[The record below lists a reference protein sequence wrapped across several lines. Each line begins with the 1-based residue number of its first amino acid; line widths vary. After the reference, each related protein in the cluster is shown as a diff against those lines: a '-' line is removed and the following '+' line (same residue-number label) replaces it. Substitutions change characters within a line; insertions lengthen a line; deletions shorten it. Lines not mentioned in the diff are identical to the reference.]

1 MPGDGGRAIRRFA
14 ASYSPPGRFS
24 TARAVLSLVLS
35 VVVMAAISLMS
46 VPASRGSA
54 AVPGAAPA
62 AASQS
67 NAIVAAAQGQLGLPY
82 CFAGGDI
89 YGPTI
94 GHDTACTGNTV
105 GFDCSGLALYAVYQA
120 TGILLPHYSINA
132 VHECERLRRCPV
144 SRAQLLPGDL
154 VFFTGA
160 GGPSPGHV
168 GVYIGNG
175 QMIDAQQDGVPVAIH
190 PLQSDYVGAV
200 RYWSGAATTAPTLP
214 SDSTVH
220 VVKSSSGLSCTGYYS
235 DTVPPATIRVLL
247 YAVHTRAG
255 RGSIPIGIVT
265 VPFRDYVRNVVP
277 SEWAPW
283 WLPASL
289 QAGALAVKTRG
300 WYWVNHFGGYLD
312 TPDNCFDVTDDTQ
325 FQRYIPG
332 NTTTATDAAVNAT
345 WPVLALQ
352 GGAIFPANFRADLS
366 TVGEGCGV
374 AVDGTTLS
382 QWGTQACAT
391 QGMSAVQMMTR
402 YYRHVFTGSPQA
414 SGGAVYDAQGGYHVF
429 TRGPDG
435 TLRHAWSGTAGW
447 DEEKHGT
454 VMIGAPAVSYAN
466 GRYDVFVIGVD
477 GATYHRSSTTNGW
490 SAWKR
495 ISTVPLAGG
504 ESVVRDPAGNFHVF
518 GTDWLGALWQIS
530 GRDDRWSAQSLGG
543 LVLGTPAVTYA
554 NGRFDIFAV
563 GVNQTLYQRSYFNG
577 HWTAWTQIVNR
588 PFRAQLNATVDAQR
602 ELPPL
607 CPRRRRHVVAG
618 VWSRQVVDR
627 TEPAAQGAVRR
638 GRDIPSWPLRRVHSR
653 PRWFGRSDDI
663 PGSRLA
669 HTLLD
674 ARTRTLGSARPLPGS
689 RVGQGGSIRKTAT
702 FPAPFSNASGVGAS
716 TTPVLRKKDTP
727 RGTSVGNARMIGP
740 RSDSG
745 SSTSRTFSVR
755 RPCRSTASP
764 FARAFATQSPFA
776 KPPIT

>member
-1 MPGDGGRAIRRFA
+1 MPGDGGRVIRRFA
-14 ASYSPPGRFS
+14 ASYGPPGRFS
-24 TARAVLSLVLS
+24 TARAALSLVLS
-35 VVVMAAISLMS
+35 VVVMAAIVLVS
-46 VPASRGSA
+46 VPESRGSV
-54 AVPGAAPA
+54 AVPEAATA
-62 AASQS
+62 TASQS

-89 YGPTI
+89 NGPTI
-94 GHDTACTGNTV
+94 GRDTACTGNMV

-120 TGILLPHYSINA
+120 TGILLPHYSITQYTNA
-132 VHECERLRRCPV
+132 SAYGGVRV
-144 SRAQLLPGDL
+144 TRAQLLPGDL

-200 RYWSGAATTAPTLP
+200 RYWSGAATTAPPLP

-332 NTTTATDAAVNAT
+332 NTTMATDAAVSAT
-345 WPVLALQ
+345 WLVLALQ
-352 GGAIFPANFRADLS
+352 RGAIFPASFQADLS

-382 QWGTQACAT
+382 QWGTQACAS
-391 QGMSAVQMMTR
+391 QGMSALQMLTR
-402 YYRHVFTGSPQA
+402 YYRDVFAGEPQA
-414 SGGAVYDAQGGYHVF
+414 SGGAVYDAQGRYHVF

-435 TLRHAWSGTAGW
+435 TLRHAWSDGAGW
-447 DEEKHGT
+447 HQQKLGA
-454 VMIGAPAVSYAN
+454 VMIGAPAVSYRN
-466 GRYDVFVIGVD
+466 GRYDVFVIGAD
-477 GATYHRSSTTNGW
+477 GGTYHRPATANGW
-490 SAWKR
+490 SGWKR
-495 ISTVPLAGG
+495 ISSVHLAGG
-504 ESVVRDPAGNFHVF
+504 ESVVRDPAGNLHVF

-530 GRDDRWSAQSLGG
+530 GSDARWSTQALGG
-543 LVLGTPAVTYA
+543 VVLGKPAVTYA
-554 NGRFDIFAV
+554 NGRFDVFAD
-563 GVNQTLYQRSYFNG
+563 GVNQTLYQKSYVNG

-588 PFRAQLNATVDAQR
+588 PFRAELNATVDVNGIFHIFA
-602 ELPPL
+602 LDA
-607 CPRRRRHVVAG
+607 AG
-618 VWSRQVVDR
+618 MLWKVS
-627 TEPAAQGAVRR
+627 G
-638 GRDIPSWPLRRVHSR
+638 HSR
-653 PRWFGRSDDI
+653 SWSVQSLRHKSPSVVGVTYRPGRYDVFAVDNT
-663 PGSRLA
+663 GSMA
-669 HTLLD
+669 
-674 ARTRTLGSARPLPGS
+674 
-689 RVGQGGSIRKTAT
+689 Q
-702 FPAPFSNASGVGAS
+702 
-716 TTPVLRKKDTP
+716 TTYPEA
-727 RGTSVGNARMIGP
+727 G
-740 RSDSG
+740 
-745 SSTSRTFSVR
+745 
-755 RPCRSTASP
+755 
-764 FARAFATQSPFA
+764 
-776 KPPIT
+776 

>member
-14 ASYSPPGRFS
+14 ASYSPPGRFW
-24 TARAVLSLVLS
+24 TARAVLALVLS
-35 VVVMAAISLMS
+35 VVVMAAISLIS
-46 VPASRGSA
+46 LPADRGSA

-62 AASQS
+62 ATSQS
-67 NAIVAAAQGQLGLPY
+67 NAIVAAAQAQLGLPY

-94 GHDTACTGNTV
+94 GHDPACTGTTV

-120 TGILLPHYSINA
+120 TGILLPHYSTTQYKNA
-132 VHECERLRRCPV
+132 SAYGGVPV

-160 GGPSPGHV
+160 VGPSPGHV

-200 RYWSGAATTAPTLP
+200 RYWSGAAPTAPTLP

-220 VVKSSSGLSCTGYYS
+220 VVKSSSGPSCTGYYS
-235 DTVPPATIRVLL
+235 DTAPPATIRVLL
-247 YAVHTRAG
+247 YAVHTQAG

-312 TPDNCFDVTDDTQ
+312 SPDNCFDVTDDTQ

-352 GGAIFPANFRADLS
+352 GGAIFPANFRADLNA
-366 TVGEGCGV
+366 VGEGCGV

-382 QWGTQACAT
+382 QWGTEACAT
-391 QGMSAVQMMTR
+391 QGLSASQMMTR
-402 YYRHVFTGSPQA
+402 YYRDVFTGTPQA
-414 SGGAVYDAQGGYHVF
+414 SGGAVYDAQGAYHVF

-435 TLRHAWSGTAGW
+435 TLRHVWRGTAGW
-447 DEEKHGT
+447 TEEKHGP
-454 VMIGAPAVSYAN
+454 VMIGVPAVSYAN
-466 GRYDVFVIGVD
+466 GRYDVFALGID
-477 GATYHRSSTTNGW
+477 GTTYHRSSTTSGW
-490 SAWKR
+490 SAWKQ

-530 GRDDRWSAQSLGG
+530 GSDDHWSAQSLGG
-543 LVLGTPAVTYA
+543 AVLGTPAVTYA

-563 GVNQTLYQRSYFNG
+563 GVNQTLYQRSYVNG

-588 PFRAQLNATVDAQR
+588 PFRAQLNATVDLNGNFHLFALDATGMLWQVSGHAR
-602 ELPPL
+602 SWTARSLQHKVPS
-607 CPRRRRHVVAG
+607 VAG
-618 VWSRQVVDR
+618 VTYRPGRYDVFTVDH
-627 TEPAAQGAVRR
+627 TGSVAQ
-638 GRDIPSWPLRRVHSR
+638 
-653 PRWFGRSDDI
+653 
-663 PGSRLA
+663 
-669 HTLLD
+669 
-674 ARTRTLGSARPLPGS
+674 
-689 RVGQGGSIRKTAT
+689 
-702 FPAPFSNASGVGAS
+702 
-716 TTPVLRKKDTP
+716 TTYPEA
-727 RGTSVGNARMIGP
+727 G
-740 RSDSG
+740 
-745 SSTSRTFSVR
+745 
-755 RPCRSTASP
+755 
-764 FARAFATQSPFA
+764 
-776 KPPIT
+776 

>member
-1 MPGDGGRAIRRFA
+1 
-14 ASYSPPGRFS
+14 
-24 TARAVLSLVLS
+24 VLSLVLS
-35 VVVMAAISLMS
+35 VVVMAAIALVS
-46 VPASRGSA
+46 VPASPGSA
-54 AVPGAAPA
+54 AVPEAATA
-62 AASQS
+62 TASQS

-89 YGPTI
+89 NGPTI
-94 GHDTACTGNTV
+94 GRDAACTGNMV

-120 TGILLPHYSINA
+120 TGILLPHYSITQYTNA
-132 VHECERLRRCPV
+132 TAYGGARVT
-144 SRAQLLPGDL
+144 RAQLLPGDL

-160 GGPSPGHV
+160 DGPSPGHV

-200 RYWSGAATTAPTLP
+200 RYWSGAATTVPTLP

-332 NTTTATDAAVNAT
+332 NTTTATDAAVRAT

-352 GGAIFPANFRADLS
+352 RGAIFPASFQADLS

-382 QWGTQACAT
+382 QWGTQACAS
-391 QGMSAVQMMTR
+391 QGMSAVQMLTR
-402 YYRHVFTGSPQA
+402 YYRDVFAGEPQA

-435 TLRHAWSGTAGW
+435 TLRHAWSDSAGW
-447 DEEKHGT
+447 HQQKLGA
-454 VMIGAPAVSYAN
+454 VMIGAPAVSYTN
-466 GRYDVFVIGVD
+466 GRCDVFVIGAD
-477 GATYHRSSTTNGW
+477 GGTYHRSATANGW
-490 SAWKR
+490 SGWKR
-495 ISTVPLAGG
+495 ISSVRLAGG

-530 GRDDRWSAQSLGG
+530 GSDARWSTQALGG
-543 LVLGTPAVTYA
+543 VVLGRPAVTYA
-554 NGRFDIFAV
+554 NGRFDVFAD
-563 GVNQTLYQRSYFNG
+563 GVNQTLYQKSYVNG
-577 HWTAWTQIVNR
+577 HWTAWTRIVNR
-588 PFRAQLNATVDAQR
+588 SFRAELNATVDVNGIFHIFA
-602 ELPPL
+602 
-607 CPRRRRHVVAG
+607 
-618 VWSRQVVDR
+618 
-627 TEPAAQGAVRR
+627 
-638 GRDIPSWPLRRVHSR
+638 
-653 PRWFGRSDDI
+653 
-663 PGSRLA
+663 
-669 HTLLD
+669 LD
-674 ARTRTLGSARPLPGS
+674 AAGMLW
-689 RVGQGGSIRKTAT
+689 
-702 FPAPFSNASGVGAS
+702 
-716 TTPVLRKKDTP
+716 
-727 RGTSVGNARMIGP
+727 
-740 RSDSG
+740 
-745 SSTSRTFSVR
+745 
-755 RPCRSTASP
+755 
-764 FARAFATQSPFA
+764 
-776 KPPIT
+776 

>member
-1 MPGDGGRAIRRFA
+1 VPGDGGRVIRRFA
-14 ASYSPPGRFS
+14 ASYGPPGRFS
-24 TARAVLSLVLS
+24 TARAALSLVLS
-35 VVVMAAISLMS
+35 VVVMAAIALVS
-46 VPASRGSA
+46 VPASRGSV
-54 AVPGAAPA
+54 AVPEAATA
-62 AASQS
+62 TASQS

-89 YGPTI
+89 NGPTI
-94 GHDTACTGNTV
+94 GRDTACTGNMV

-120 TGILLPHYSINA
+120 TGILLPHYSITQYTNA
-132 VHECERLRRCPV
+132 SAYGGVRV
-144 SRAQLLPGDL
+144 TRAQLLPGDL

-200 RYWSGAATTAPTLP
+200 RYWSGAATTAPPLP

-332 NTTTATDAAVNAT
+332 NTTMATDAAVSAT
-345 WPVLALQ
+345 WLVLALQ
-352 GGAIFPANFRADLS
+352 RGAIFPASFQADLS

-382 QWGTQACAT
+382 QWGTQACAS
-391 QGMSAVQMMTR
+391 QGMSALQMLTR
-402 YYRHVFTGSPQA
+402 YYRDVFAGEPQA
-414 SGGAVYDAQGGYHVF
+414 SGGAVYDAQGRYHVF

-435 TLRHAWSGTAGW
+435 TLRHAWSDGAGW
-447 DEEKHGT
+447 HQQKLGA
-454 VMIGAPAVSYAN
+454 VMIGAPAVSYRN
-466 GRYDVFVIGVD
+466 GRYDVFVIGAD
-477 GATYHRSSTTNGW
+477 GGTYHRSATANGW

-495 ISTVPLAGG
+495 ISTVRLAGG

-530 GRDDRWSAQSLGG
+530 GSEARWSTQALGG
-543 LVLGTPAVTYA
+543 VVLGRPAVTYA
-554 NGRFDIFAV
+554 DGRFDVFAD
-563 GVNQTLYQRSYFNG
+563 GVNQTLHQKSYVNG
-577 HWTAWTQIVNR
+577 RWTAWTQIVNR
-588 PFRAQLNATVDAQR
+588 PFRAELNATVDVNGIFHIFA
-602 ELPPL
+602 LDA
-607 CPRRRRHVVAG
+607 AG
-618 VWSRQVVDR
+618 MLWKVS
-627 TEPAAQGAVRR
+627 G
-638 GRDIPSWPLRRVHSR
+638 HSR
-653 PRWFGRSDDI
+653 SWSVQSLRHKSPSVVGVTYRPGRYDVFAVDNT
-663 PGSRLA
+663 GSMA
-669 HTLLD
+669 
-674 ARTRTLGSARPLPGS
+674 
-689 RVGQGGSIRKTAT
+689 Q
-702 FPAPFSNASGVGAS
+702 
-716 TTPVLRKKDTP
+716 TTYPEA
-727 RGTSVGNARMIGP
+727 G
-740 RSDSG
+740 
-745 SSTSRTFSVR
+745 
-755 RPCRSTASP
+755 
-764 FARAFATQSPFA
+764 
-776 KPPIT
+776 

>member
-1 MPGDGGRAIRRFA
+1 MPGDGGRVIRRFA
-14 ASYSPPGRFS
+14 ASYGPPGRFS

-35 VVVMAAISLMS
+35 GVVMAAIALVS
-46 VPASRGSA
+46 VPASRGSV
-54 AVPGAAPA
+54 AVPEAATA
-62 AASQS
+62 TASQS

-89 YGPTI
+89 NGPTI
-94 GHDTACTGNTV
+94 GRDTACTGNMV

-120 TGILLPHYSINA
+120 TGILLPHYSITQYTNA
-132 VHECERLRRCPV
+132 SAYGGVRV
-144 SRAQLLPGDL
+144 TRAQLLPGDL
-154 VFFTGA
+154 VFFIGA

-332 NTTTATDAAVNAT
+332 NTTTATDAAVSAT

-352 GGAIFPANFRADLS
+352 RGAIFPASFQADLS

-382 QWGTQACAT
+382 QWGTQACAS
-391 QGMSAVQMMTR
+391 QGMSALQMLTR
-402 YYRHVFTGSPQA
+402 YYRDVFAGEPQA

-435 TLRHAWSGTAGW
+435 ALRHAWSDSAGW
-447 DEEKHGT
+447 HQQKLGA
-454 VMIGAPAVSYAN
+454 VMIGAPAVSYSN
-466 GRYDVFVIGVD
+466 GRYDVFVIGAD
-477 GATYHRSSTTNGW
+477 GGTYHRSATANGW

-495 ISTVPLAGG
+495 ISTVRLAGG

-530 GRDDRWSAQSLGG
+530 GSDARWSTQALGG
-543 LVLGTPAVTYA
+543 MVLGRPAVTYA
-554 NGRFDIFAV
+554 NGRFDVFAD
-563 GVNQTLYQRSYFNG
+563 GVNQTLHQKSYVNG

-588 PFRAQLNATVDAQR
+588 PFRAELNATVDVNGIF
-602 ELPPL
+602 
-607 CPRRRRHVVAG
+607 HVFALDAAG
-618 VWSRQVVDR
+618 MLWKVS
-627 TEPAAQGAVRR
+627 G
-638 GRDIPSWPLRRVHSR
+638 HSR
-653 PRWFGRSDDI
+653 SWSVQSLRHKSPSVVGVTYRPGRYDVFAVDNT
-663 PGSRLA
+663 GSMA
-669 HTLLD
+669 
-674 ARTRTLGSARPLPGS
+674 
-689 RVGQGGSIRKTAT
+689 Q
-702 FPAPFSNASGVGAS
+702 
-716 TTPVLRKKDTP
+716 TTYPEA
-727 RGTSVGNARMIGP
+727 G
-740 RSDSG
+740 
-745 SSTSRTFSVR
+745 
-755 RPCRSTASP
+755 
-764 FARAFATQSPFA
+764 
-776 KPPIT
+776 

>member
-1 MPGDGGRAIRRFA
+1 VPGDGGRVIRRCA
-14 ASYSPPGRFS
+14 ASYGPPGRFS

-35 VVVMAAISLMS
+35 VVVLAAIALVS

-54 AVPGAAPA
+54 AVPEAATA
-62 AASQS
+62 TASQS

-89 YGPTI
+89 NGPTI
-94 GHDTACTGNTV
+94 GRDAACTGNMV

-120 TGILLPHYSINA
+120 TGILLPHYSITQYTNA
-132 VHECERLRRCPV
+132 SAYGGVRV
-144 SRAQLLPGDL
+144 TRAQLLPGDL
-154 VFFTGA
+154 VFFIGA

-200 RYWSGAATTAPTLP
+200 RYWSGAATTVPTLP

-235 DTVPPATIRVLL
+235 DTVPPVTIRVLL

-332 NTTTATDAAVNAT
+332 NTTTATDAAVIAT

-352 GGAIFPANFRADLS
+352 RGAIFPASFQADLS

-382 QWGTQACAT
+382 QWGTQACAS
-391 QGMSAVQMMTR
+391 QGMSALRMLTR
-402 YYRHVFTGSPQA
+402 YYRDVFAGEPQA

-435 TLRHAWSGTAGW
+435 TLRHAWSDSAGW
-447 DEEKHGT
+447 HQQKLGAE
-454 VMIGAPAVSYAN
+454 MIGAPAVSYTN
-466 GRYDVFVIGVD
+466 GRYDVFVIGAD
-477 GATYHRSSTTNGW
+477 GGTYHRSATANGW

-495 ISTVPLAGG
+495 ISTVRLAGG

-530 GRDDRWSAQSLGG
+530 GSDARWSTQALGG
-543 LVLGTPAVTYA
+543 MVLGRPAVTYA
-554 NGRFDIFAV
+554 NGRFDVFAD
-563 GVNQTLYQRSYFNG
+563 GVNQTLQQKSYVNG
-577 HWTAWTQIVNR
+577 HWTAWTQIVKR
-588 PFRAQLNATVDAQR
+588 PFRAELNATVDVNGTFHIFA
-602 ELPPL
+602 LDA
-607 CPRRRRHVVAG
+607 AG
-618 VWSRQVVDR
+618 TLWKVS
-627 TEPAAQGAVRR
+627 G
-638 GRDIPSWPLRRVHSR
+638 HSR
-653 PRWFGRSDDI
+653 SWSVQSLRHKSPSVVGVTYRPGRYDVFAVDNT
-663 PGSRLA
+663 GSMA
-669 HTLLD
+669 
-674 ARTRTLGSARPLPGS
+674 
-689 RVGQGGSIRKTAT
+689 Q
-702 FPAPFSNASGVGAS
+702 
-716 TTPVLRKKDTP
+716 TTYPEA
-727 RGTSVGNARMIGP
+727 G
-740 RSDSG
+740 
-745 SSTSRTFSVR
+745 
-755 RPCRSTASP
+755 
-764 FARAFATQSPFA
+764 
-776 KPPIT
+776 

>member
-1 MPGDGGRAIRRFA
+1 VPGDGGRVIRRFA
-14 ASYSPPGRFS
+14 ASYGPPGRFS

-35 VVVMAAISLMS
+35 VVVMAAIALVS
-46 VPASRGSA
+46 VPAIRGSV
-54 AVPGAAPA
+54 AVPEAATA
-62 AASQS
+62 TASQS

-89 YGPTI
+89 NGPTI
-94 GHDTACTGNTV
+94 GRDTACTGNMV

-120 TGILLPHYSINA
+120 TGILLPHYSITQYTNA
-132 VHECERLRRCPV
+132 SAYGGVRV
-144 SRAQLLPGDL
+144 TRAQLLPGDL

-220 VVKSSSGLSCTGYYS
+220 VVKS
-235 DTVPPATIRVLL
+235 TIRVLL

-332 NTTTATDAAVNAT
+332 NTTAATDAAVSAT

-352 GGAIFPANFRADLS
+352 RGAIFPASFQANLS

-382 QWGTQACAT
+382 QWGTQACAS
-391 QGMSAVQMMTR
+391 QGMSALQMLTR
-402 YYRHVFTGSPQA
+402 YYRDVFAGEPQA

-435 TLRHAWSGTAGW
+435 ALRHAWSDSAGW
-447 DEEKHGT
+447 HQQKLGA
-454 VMIGAPAVSYAN
+454 VMIGAPAVSYSN
-466 GRYDVFVIGVD
+466 GRYDVFVIGAN
-477 GATYHRSSTTNGW
+477 GGTYHRSATANGW

-495 ISTVPLAGG
+495 ISTVRLAGG

-518 GTDWLGALWQIS
+518 GTDWLGSLWQIS
-530 GRDDRWSAQSLGG
+530 GSDARWSTQALGG
-543 LVLGTPAVTYA
+543 MVLGRPAVTYA
-554 NGRFDIFAV
+554 NGRFDVFAD
-563 GVNQTLYQRSYFNG
+563 GVNQTLQQKSYVNG

-588 PFRAQLNATVDAQR
+588 PFRAELNATVDVNGIF
-602 ELPPL
+602 
-607 CPRRRRHVVAG
+607 HVFALDAAG
-618 VWSRQVVDR
+618 MLWKVS
-627 TEPAAQGAVRR
+627 G
-638 GRDIPSWPLRRVHSR
+638 HSR
-653 PRWFGRSDDI
+653 SWSVQSLRHKSPSVVGVTYRPGRYDVFAVDNT
-663 PGSRLA
+663 GSMA
-669 HTLLD
+669 
-674 ARTRTLGSARPLPGS
+674 
-689 RVGQGGSIRKTAT
+689 Q
-702 FPAPFSNASGVGAS
+702 
-716 TTPVLRKKDTP
+716 TTYPEA
-727 RGTSVGNARMIGP
+727 G
-740 RSDSG
+740 
-745 SSTSRTFSVR
+745 
-755 RPCRSTASP
+755 
-764 FARAFATQSPFA
+764 
-776 KPPIT
+776 

>member
-1 MPGDGGRAIRRFA
+1 MPGDGGRVIRRFA
-14 ASYSPPGRFS
+14 ASYGPPGRFS
-24 TARAVLSLVLS
+24 TASAALSLVLS
-35 VVVMAAISLMS
+35 VVVMAAIVLVS
-46 VPASRGSA
+46 VPESRGSV
-54 AVPGAAPA
+54 AVPEAATA
-62 AASQS
+62 TASQS

-89 YGPTI
+89 NGPTI
-94 GHDTACTGNTV
+94 GRDTACTGNMV

-120 TGILLPHYSINA
+120 TGILLPHYSITQYTNA
-132 VHECERLRRCPV
+132 SAYGGVQV
-144 SRAQLLPGDL
+144 TRAQLLPGDL

-200 RYWSGAATTAPTLP
+200 RYWSGAATTAPPLP

-332 NTTTATDAAVNAT
+332 NTTTATDAAVSAT

-352 GGAIFPANFRADLS
+352 RGAIFPASFQADLS

-382 QWGTQACAT
+382 QWGTQACAS
-391 QGMSAVQMMTR
+391 QGMSALQMLTR
-402 YYRHVFTGSPQA
+402 YYRDVFAGEPQA

-435 TLRHAWSGTAGW
+435 TLRHAWSDGAGW
-447 DEEKHGT
+447 HQQKLGA
-454 VMIGAPAVSYAN
+454 VMIGAPAVSYRN
-466 GRYDVFVIGVD
+466 GRYDVFVIGAD
-477 GATYHRSSTTNGW
+477 GGTYHRSATANGW

-495 ISTVPLAGG
+495 ISTVRLAGG

-530 GRDDRWSAQSLGG
+530 GSEARWSTQALGG
-543 LVLGTPAVTYA
+543 VVLGRPAVTYA
-554 NGRFDIFAV
+554 NGRFDVFAD
-563 GVNQTLYQRSYFNG
+563 GVNQTLYQKSYVNG

-588 PFRAQLNATVDAQR
+588 PFRAELNATVDVKGIFHIFA
-602 ELPPL
+602 LDA
-607 CPRRRRHVVAG
+607 AG
-618 VWSRQVVDR
+618 MLWKVS
-627 TEPAAQGAVRR
+627 G
-638 GRDIPSWPLRRVHSR
+638 HSR
-653 PRWFGRSDDI
+653 SWSVQSLQHKSPSVVGVTYRPGRYDVFAVDKT
-663 PGSRLA
+663 GSMA
-669 HTLLD
+669 
-674 ARTRTLGSARPLPGS
+674 
-689 RVGQGGSIRKTAT
+689 Q
-702 FPAPFSNASGVGAS
+702 
-716 TTPVLRKKDTP
+716 TTYPEA
-727 RGTSVGNARMIGP
+727 G
-740 RSDSG
+740 
-745 SSTSRTFSVR
+745 
-755 RPCRSTASP
+755 
-764 FARAFATQSPFA
+764 
-776 KPPIT
+776 